1 MQVGAPSPRSLT
13 NGHTHNG
20 HSPPL
25 PAIPELEPVTDH
37 SPLPDI
43 PGGGKKQPPPTLPKP
58 KKPTKVTPP
67 APPPKPKLS
76 NGASAENSGDKSS
89 FQDETMD
96 GSEV

>member
-25 PAIPELEPVTDH
+25 PAIPELEPLTDH
-37 SPLPDI
+37 SSDG
-43 PGGGKKQPPPTLPKP
+43 PGARKQPPPTLPKP

-76 NGASAENSGDKSS
+76 NGAAAETSGDKTN
-89 FQDETMD
+89 FQDETLD

>member
-25 PAIPELEPVTDH
+25 PAIPELEPVNDH
-37 SPLPDI
+37 S
-43 PGGGKKQPPPTLPKP
+43 GVTEKKQPPPTLPKP
-58 KKPTKVTPP
+58 KKVTKVTPP

-76 NGASAENSGDKSS
+76 NGASVENGGDKSS
-89 FQDETMD
+89 FQDETLD